1 MNCIKYLDS
10 INNTIYTQTKQQL
23 RYVHVDN
30 TDASVPSAYIIF
42 AGTFYYFLLIL
53 FYLIQLLIYLSKV
66 IFSHKYAIKLARF
79 MYLHQIIFVFSP
91 FLCWWIILNAHS
103 QIWDSFWQLTF
114 LWKWW
119 KMLFISRQKWFS
131 FSRYLS
137 FCLDF
142 LVVYCPISQEVKANR
157 QWNLVS

>member
-1 MNCIKYLDS
+1 MTALITQYIHKQSSNWGTFTW
-10 INNTIYTQTKQQL
+10 TIL
-23 RYVHVDN
+23 MLLFHLH
-30 TDASVPSAYIIF
+30 IFIF

-66 IFSHKYAIKLARF
+66 IFSYKYAIKLARF

>member
-1 MNCIKYLDS
+1 MTALITQYIHKQSSNWGTFTW
-10 INNTIYTQTKQQL
+10 TIL
-23 RYVHVDN
+23 MLLFHLH
-30 TDASVPSAYIIF
+30 IFIF

-119 KMLFISRQKWFS
+119 KMLFILRQKWFS